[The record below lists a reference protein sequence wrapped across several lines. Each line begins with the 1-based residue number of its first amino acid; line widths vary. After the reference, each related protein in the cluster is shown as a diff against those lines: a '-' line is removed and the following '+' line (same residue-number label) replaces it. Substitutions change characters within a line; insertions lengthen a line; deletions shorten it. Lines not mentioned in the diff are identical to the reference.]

1 MNFRPCIDLHE
12 GKVKQIVGSS
22 LSDSKRNSLVT
33 NFSTDLSASH
43 FAALYKRDGLRGGH
57 VVMLGAGN
65 EDAAA
70 SALAEFPQGFHIGGG
85 ITPHNARHFLD
96 LGASHII
103 VTSCVFK
110 DGRIYWE
117 NLDAMVAAAGKNR
130 VVLDLSCTFQDNTYF
145 VATDRWQRLTTVAVS
160 KDTLET
166 LSSYCDEFLIHAAH
180 VEGKRSGP
188 DENLVKLLGEFSP
201 LPVTYAGGIRSLT
214 DLDRIFKLGKGRVDA
229 TVGSGLD
236 IFGGSLP
243 YDDVVAWH
251 RAHQ

>member
-1 MNFRPCIDLHE
+1 MNFRRPIDLHE

-110 DGRIYWE
+110 DGRISWE
-117 NLDAMVAAAGKNR
+117 NLERNGRRRGQKPRRARFELHVPGQHLLCCNR
-130 VVLDLSCTFQDNTYF
+130 SL
-145 VATDRWQRLTTVAVS
+145 ATSHHRGLS
-160 KDTLET
+160 KDSLET

-188 DENLVKLLGEFSP
+188 TENLVKLLGECSH
-201 LPVTYAGGIRSLT
+201 LPVTSQVEFDPYRSGP
-214 DLDRIFKLGKGRVDA
+214 DF
-229 TVGSGLD
+229 
-236 IFGGSLP
+236 
-243 YDDVVAWH
+243 
-251 RAHQ
+251 